1 MPRRRP
7 RSKKPFQF
15 TAAELK
21 QVEREEEL
29 DRRAKSIREKE
40 KKRVANKKKKEDK
53 ERERKRLGLPD
64 PNARKVP
71 SSQPLL
77 SNFLGIARQ
86 PPPIQEPQPAQD
98 TTSGDSVAGDTEE
111 DSDGPDDLDEELE
124 NELSCLQEAL
134 VPESFDDHGTKDGMS
149 GNDLLHSE
157 KAARDEVDTL
167 GANLGRDQAKEDTET
182 FDDLD
187 EELENEIFCQQEAL
201 VPENVDDHG
210 AGDERSGNGVPCLEK
225 AVVLDEADTL
235 GANLGRDQAEDDT
248 DPFDDLDEEL
258 ERELYGLQDAGI
270 LEDKKLNKITNDTNN
285 ETLAL
290 CYDHD
295 RDDDEF
301 SDCSAFDDEDIL
313 KAGEGLIESPSIQ
326 LGPKE
331 HLPSKPAVIVHPSS
345 NEYPKPVV
353 NTIPS
358 ASDSFRDDTAD
369 YMEEVFQRGT
379 GNSFCEI
386 YE

>member
-1 MPRRRP
+1 MPDEPRRIVIEKSSTVRRRYQ
-7 RSKKPFQF
+7 RSNKQFRF

-21 QVEREEEL
+21 RIEREEEL

-40 KKRVANKKKKEDK
+40 KKRVANKKKKDEQ

-64 PNARKVP
+64 PNVRKVS

-77 SNFLGIARQ
+77 SNFLGLARN
-86 PPPIQEPQPAQD
+86 PAPVPEPQPAQD
-98 TTSGDSVAGDTEE
+98 ITGSGLESGAGDTEE

-134 VPESFDDHGTKDGMS
+134 VSENFDGHDAVLGEGDHDAELEKDPPCLQETAVPEELDNH
-149 GNDLLHSE
+149 
-157 KAARDEVDTL
+157 AARDE
-167 GANLGRDQAKEDTET
+167 
-182 FDDLD
+182 
-187 EELENEIFCQQEAL
+187 
-201 VPENVDDHG
+201 
-210 AGDERSGNGVPCLEK
+210 RSGSGGLCLEK
-225 AVVLDEADTL
+225 TVVPDEADGL
-235 GANLGRDQAEDDT
+235 GVNFGMDQADEDT

-258 ERELYGLQDAGI
+258 ERELYCLQDAGI
-270 LEDKKLNKITNDTNN
+270 LEQETLDQNTNDKSN

-290 CYDHD
+290 CFDD

-313 KAGEGLIESPSIQ
+313 KAAEAVIKSPSIQ
-326 LGPKE
+326 PGPSD
-331 HLPSKPAVIVHPSS
+331 HISSKPAVIVHASS
-345 NEYPKPVV
+345 DECIKPVM
-353 NTIPS
+353 NAMSS

-369 YMEEVFQRGT
+369 WMEEVFERGC
-379 GNSFCEI
+379 GESFCDI